1 MPVSRA
7 IAPTLL
13 EAVHHPEVGLEVEA
27 EVALAVDDQ
36 RCEPVREDVLAA
48 LRERHLRP
56 LLPLGHRAADPHRLR
71 LGLED
76 LAAEAYVRPDP
87 RVEGQPVLTRPARVA
102 LDRRE
107 RIALLPARPKR
118 RDELAEA
125 VLAGDRAHSLDHRAA
140 EAAALH
146 GRADL
151 DRERRERR
159 RLAAVL
165 PEAEAFGD
173 DPVDTGRKTLGGPV
187 PRERDC

>member
-13 EAVHHPEVGLEVEA
+13 NSVKHPEVGLEVEP
-27 EVALAVDDQ
+27 EVALAVDAE

-146 GRADL
+146 AGPDF
-151 DRERRERR
+151 DRKRRERR
-159 RLAAVL
+159 HLASVRPE
-165 PEAEAFGD
+165 PEAVGHHR
-173 DPVDTGRKTLGGPV
+173 VGTGRRPLGGPV
-187 PRERDC
+187 PGA